1 MSWARVSGPSLR
13 ASRTIPVV
21 SSSFRPAPRIH
32 RCSRGSLVGMRPARY
47 RRSSSEARRCSAPRI
62 DHVLTIVRFCSR
74 ARSTS
79 STVKSRRRAH
89 RAIRAIAVTWAW
101 TPHTSRTTFGRWL
114 LGARRSRWC
123 RCNRNAAIWASVKD
137 VLSVRSVTSL
147 ERENC
152 AHGPKGLGDPAS
164 VAREDVPACNQF
176 RPGTKP
182 LFPRAAMRRTVP
194 GRLSFDRVATIYDET
209 RSLAPRAMARLL
221 AVLVDEFHRKRVL
234 EIGVGTGRYAV
245 PLQKSGIRVVGVDI
259 SRPMVEFGLA
269 KGLRDVV
276 FAEGAHLPFARHS
289 FDIATTNHVL
299 HLIANWRQVFAEI
312 VRVTRELYFTVIERS
327 QRVDSI
333 QRDYDALLR
342 EAGYEYHHPGIH
354 ERDLPDLVKPDI
366 VIPVGPFHETIPA
379 DILLEEFAG
388 RAYSGQWEVPEP
400 IHREAIARLRY
411 QWSGKEYERSY
422 NLEVTFWR
430 IDRIPELAKAK
441 VQKS

>member
-1 MSWARVSGPSLR
+1 MRP
-13 ASRTIPVV
+13 RTETR
-21 SSSFRPAPRIH
+21 SSF
-32 RCSRGSLVGMRPARY
+32 
-47 RRSSSEARRCSAPRI
+47 EASRCSAPRI

-79 STVKSRRRAH
+79 STVRSRRRAH

-114 LGARRSRWC
+114 LGARTSRWC
-123 RCNRNAAIWASVKD
+123 RCKRNAAIWASVKD

-152 AHGPKGLGDPAS
+152 AHGPKGLGRPAS
-164 VAREDVPACNQF
+164 VARKDEHARNQF

-182 LFPRAAMRRTVP
+182 LFPHAAMLRPVP

-221 AVLVDEFHRKRVL
+221 AVLVDELHRKRVL

-276 FAEGAHLPFARHS
+276 FAEGAHLPFAPRS
-289 FDIATTNHVL
+289 FDVATTNHVL
-299 HLIANWRQVFAEI
+299 HLVANWREVFAEI
-312 VRVTRELYFTVIERS
+312 VRVTREMYFTVIERS

-333 QRDYDALLR
+333 QRDYDDLLR
-342 EAGYEYHHPGIH
+342 EAGYEFHHPGIH
-354 ERDLPDLVKPDI
+354 ERDLPSLVKPDM
-366 VIPVGPFHETIPA
+366 VIPVGPFHETVPA
-379 DILLEEFAG
+379 DTLLKEFAG
-388 RAYSGQWEVPEP
+388 RAYSGQWDVPEP
-400 IHREAIARLRY
+400 IHREAIARLRQ
-411 QWSGKEYERSY
+411 QWGGKDYSRSY
-422 NLEVTFWR
+422 ALEVTFWR
-430 IDRIPELAKAK
+430 IDRIPELAKAS
-441 VQKS
+441 VQRS